1 MNKSPS
7 FIPVVALA
15 TMLLAGCETTA
26 TSSNPVNSTQTV
38 GNVTV
43 NYHDQERF
51 TDCRSSYGSFT
62 DQGYLDT
69 LSEHFGQVGSR
80 YIQADQKLEIT
91 VTDIDLA
98 GDYQPTRPGLDQIR
112 IVKEIFRPRIAL
124 NFKLTGADGK
134 VVKEGDRVLSDSYFM
149 STVST
154 IDRNEPLFYDKE
166 MISNW
171 LRDEFK
177 P

>member
-1 MNKSPS
+1 MKKSS
-7 FIPVVALA
+7 SLIAVAALA
-15 TMLLAGCETTA
+15 TILLAGCETTA
-26 TSSNPVNSTQTV
+26 TSNPVNSTQTV

-51 TDCRSSYGSFT
+51 TDCRSDYGSFT
-62 DQGYLDT
+62 DQGYLDI
-69 LSEHFGQVGSR
+69 LSRQFGEVGAR

-91 VTDIDLA
+91 VSDIDLA
-98 GDYQPTRPGLDQIR
+98 GDFQPTRPGLDQIR
-112 IVKEIFRPRIAL
+112 IVKEIYRPRIAL
-124 NFKLTGADGK
+124 NFKLTGPDGK

-149 STVST
+149 STIST

-166 MISNW
+166 LISNW